1 MASSDEKVAA
11 PAAMASACRWGKFHP
26 LLTAIGAIGP
36 RAGQFFTGSQ
46 EQFGMV
52 GGFKSRG

>member
-11 PAAMASACRWGKFHP
+11 PAAMASACHGGKFHL
-26 LLTAIGAIGP
+26 LLTAIAAIEP

-46 EQFGMV
+46 EQFGII